1 MLSEDTDIQPS
12 AVSERVWA
20 LLPYILSLLEVL
32 GFVYGSEGVTF
43 DCKQGLFSYCWVFS
57 SHPAPCFHTESVF
70 IRHAC
75 DSIASEI
82 QSSYSAVGQTL
93 LEQRVGFLNVFLVSE
108 TS

>member
-1 MLSEDTDIQPS
+1 M
-12 AVSERVWA
+12 
-20 LLPYILSLLEVL
+20 L

-43 DCKQGLFSYCWVFS
+43 DCKKGSLVIVGYFPLIQLHVSTQS
-57 SHPAPCFHTESVF
+57 QSVF

-93 LEQRVGFLNVFLVSE
+93 LEQRVGFLNAL
-108 TS
+108 